1 MFFALGLQVVLICVN
16 AIFAGAEIA
25 VVSMNGATLQARAE
39 EGNRRAKIL
48 MKLVENPSKFLATI
62 QVAITLAGY
71 LGSAYAT
78 DSFADPLVKLLNSW
92 NIPISEATLR
102 SFCPLVITLIMSF
115 FSIVFGELVPKR
127 IAMQNKEK
135 VSYALSGTL
144 SFISKAFAPLVWLLT
159 NSTNL
164 VLRLCGIDP
173 DEEEEVT
180 EEEIRMMVNQSL
192 SQGQIEQ
199 DENAMIQNI
208 FDFNDVSL
216 EEICTHRKDVVALD
230 ADDELKVWD
239 EEINQTSF
247 DCYPVYRENQD
258 QIVGVLDAKKYL
270 RMANRTKEEVLL
282 NAVSKPLFVLEGMK
296 ADHLLLKMKQTKKS
310 FAVVLDEYGGFVG
323 VVTLRDLLVLLVEDL
338 DEEGQSSESDG
349 IVLLEENMWRI
360 QGDAMLEDINKILG
374 LQLSDEEYDTFSGY
388 VLDALGGSLPDDNE
402 SFELDL
408 EEMIIKAKMGTEHRI
423 EEAVVR
429 LKPKPKKQNEEEND

>member
-1 MFFALGLQVVLICVN
+1 MIFALLLQIILICVN
-16 AIFAGAEIA
+16 AVFAGAEIA

-39 EGNRRAKIL
+39 EGNRKAKVL
-48 MKLVENPSKFLATI
+48 MRLVENPSRFLATI

-78 DSFADPLVKLLNSW
+78 DSFADPLVDLLHSW
-92 NIPISEATLR
+92 NVPISEGTLR

-164 VLRLCGIDP
+164 VLRLCRIDP
-173 DEEEEVT
+173 EEEEEVT
-180 EEEIRMMVNQSL
+180 EEEIRMMVSQSL

-208 FDFNDVSL
+208 FDFNDVTL
-216 EEICTHRKDVVALD
+216 DEICTHRKDVTGLD
-230 ADDELKVWD
+230 LEDDLDVWD
-239 EEINQTSF
+239 EKINQTSY
-247 DCYPVYRENQD
+247 DCYPVYKESQD
-258 QIVGVLDAKKYL
+258 QIIGVLDAKKYL
-270 RMANRTKEEVLL
+270 RMADRTKEEVLKKTVL
-282 NAVSKPLFVLEGMK
+282 KPLFVLEGMK
-296 ADHLLLKMKQTKKS
+296 ADHLLLKMKQTKTT
-310 FAVVLDEYGGFVG
+310 FAIVLDEYGGFVG
-323 VVTLRDLLVLLVEDL
+323 VVTLKDLLVLLVEDL
-338 DEEGQSSESDG
+338 EEEGQSNESEG
-349 IVLLEENMWRI
+349 IVLLEDHTWRI
-360 QGDAMLEDINKILG
+360 QGDAMVEDVNKILG

-388 VLDALGGSLPDDNE
+388 VLDALGGTLPDSNACFDIKTE
-402 SFELDL
+402 DML
-408 EEMIIKAKMGTEHRI
+408 IKARMGNDHRV
-423 EEAVVR
+423 EEAIVQI
-429 LKPKPKKQNEEEND
+429 LEKE

>member
-1 MFFALGLQVVLICVN
+1 MIFALLLQIILICVN
-16 AIFAGAEIA
+16 AVFAGAEIA

-39 EGNRRAKIL
+39 EGNRKAKVL
-48 MKLVENPSKFLATI
+48 MRLVENPSRFLATI

-78 DSFADPLVKLLNSW
+78 DSFADPLVDLLHSW
-92 NIPISEATLR
+92 NVPISEGTLR

-164 VLRLCGIDP
+164 VLRLCRIDP
-173 DEEEEVT
+173 EEEEEVT
-180 EEEIRMMVNQSL
+180 EEEIRMMVSQSL

-208 FDFNDVSL
+208 FDFNDVTL
-216 EEICTHRKDVVALD
+216 DEICTHRKDVTGLD
-230 ADDELKVWD
+230 LEDDLDVWD
-239 EEINQTSF
+239 EKVNQTSY
-247 DCYPVYRENQD
+247 DCYPVYKESQD
-258 QIVGVLDAKKYL
+258 QIIGVLDAKKYL
-270 RMANRTKEEVLL
+270 RMADRTKEEVLKKTVL
-282 NAVSKPLFVLEGMK
+282 KPLFVLEGMK
-296 ADHLLLKMKQTKKS
+296 ADHLLLKMKQTKTT
-310 FAVVLDEYGGFVG
+310 FAIVLDEYGGFVG
-323 VVTLRDLLVLLVEDL
+323 VVTLKDLLVLLVEDL
-338 DEEGQSSESDG
+338 EEEGQSNESEG
-349 IVLLEENMWRI
+349 IVLLEDHTWRI
-360 QGDAMLEDINKILG
+360 QGDAMVEDVNKILG

-388 VLDALGGSLPDDNE
+388 VLDALGGTLPDSNACFDIKTE
-402 SFELDL
+402 DML
-408 EEMIIKAKMGTEHRI
+408 IKARMGNDHRV
-423 EEAVVR
+423 EEAIVQI
-429 LKPKPKKQNEEEND
+429 LEKEEQE

>member
-1 MFFALGLQVVLICVN
+1 MIFALLLQIILICVN
-16 AIFAGAEIA
+16 AVFAGAEIA

-39 EGNRRAKIL
+39 EGNRKAKVL
-48 MKLVENPSKFLATI
+48 MRLVENPSRFLATI

-78 DSFADPLVKLLNSW
+78 DSFADPSVDLLHSW
-92 NIPISEATLR
+92 NVPISEGTLR

-164 VLRLCGIDP
+164 VLRLCRIDP
-173 DEEEEVT
+173 EEEEEVT
-180 EEEIRMMVNQSL
+180 EEEIRMMVSQSL

-208 FDFNDVSL
+208 FDFNDVTL
-216 EEICTHRKDVVALD
+216 DEICTHRKDVTGLD
-230 ADDELKVWD
+230 LEDDLDVWD
-239 EEINQTSF
+239 EKINQTSY
-247 DCYPVYRENQD
+247 DCYPVYKESQD
-258 QIVGVLDAKKYL
+258 QIMGVLDAKKYL
-270 RMANRTKEEVLL
+270 RMANRTKEEVLKKTVL
-282 NAVSKPLFVLEGMK
+282 KPLFVLEGMK
-296 ADHLLLKMKQTKKS
+296 ADHLLLKMKQTKTT
-310 FAVVLDEYGGFVG
+310 FAIVLDEYGGFVG
-323 VVTLRDLLVLLVEDL
+323 VVTLKDLLVLLVEDL
-338 DEEGQSSESDG
+338 EEEGHSNESEG
-349 IVLLEENMWRI
+349 IVLLEDHTWRI
-360 QGDAMLEDINKILG
+360 QGDAMVEDVNKILG

-388 VLDALGGSLPDDNE
+388 VLDALGGTLPDSNTCFDIKTQ
-402 SFELDL
+402 D
-408 EEMIIKAKMGTEHRI
+408 MMIKARMGNDHRV
-423 EEAVVR
+423 EEAIVQV
-429 LKPKPKKQNEEEND
+429 LEKDNEEE

>member
-1 MFFALGLQVVLICVN
+1 MIYALLLQIILICVN
-16 AIFAGAEIA
+16 AVFAGAEIA

-39 EGNRRAKIL
+39 EGNRKAKVL
-48 MKLVENPSKFLATI
+48 MRLVENPSRFLATI

-78 DSFADPLVKLLNSW
+78 DSFADPLVDLLHSW
-92 NIPISEATLR
+92 NVPISEGTLR

-164 VLRLCGIDP
+164 VLRLCRIDP
-173 DEEEEVT
+173 EEEEEVT
-180 EEEIRMMVNQSL
+180 EEEIRMMVSQSL

-208 FDFNDVSL
+208 FDFNDVTL
-216 EEICTHRKDVVALD
+216 DEICTHRKDVTGLD
-230 ADDELKVWD
+230 LEDDLDVWD
-239 EEINQTSF
+239 EKINQTSY
-247 DCYPVYRENQD
+247 DCYPVYKESQD
-258 QIVGVLDAKKYL
+258 QIIGVLDAKKYL
-270 RMANRTKEEVLL
+270 RMADRTKEEVLKKTVL
-282 NAVSKPLFVLEGMK
+282 KPLFVLEGMK
-296 ADHLLLKMKQTKKS
+296 ADHLLLKMKQTKTT
-310 FAVVLDEYGGFVG
+310 FAIVLDEYGGFVG
-323 VVTLRDLLVLLVEDL
+323 VVTLKDLLVLLVEDL
-338 DEEGQSSESDG
+338 EEEGQSNESEG
-349 IVLLEENMWRI
+349 IVLLEDHTWRI
-360 QGDAMLEDINKILG
+360 QGDAMVEDVNKILG

-388 VLDALGGSLPDDNE
+388 VLDALGGTLPDSNACFDIKTE
-402 SFELDL
+402 D
-408 EEMIIKAKMGTEHRI
+408 MMIKARMGNDHRV
-423 EEAVVR
+423 EEAIVQI
-429 LKPKPKKQNEEEND
+429 LEKEEQE

>member
-1 MFFALGLQVVLICVN
+1 MIFALLLQIILICVN
-16 AIFAGAEIA
+16 AVFAGAEIA

-39 EGNRRAKIL
+39 EGNRKAKVL
-48 MKLVENPSKFLATI
+48 MRLVENPSRFLATI

-78 DSFADPLVKLLNSW
+78 DSFADPLVDLLHSW
-92 NIPISEATLR
+92 NVPISEGTLR

-164 VLRLCGIDP
+164 VLRLCRIDP
-173 DEEEEVT
+173 EEEEEVT
-180 EEEIRMMVNQSL
+180 EEEIRMMVSQSL

-208 FDFNDVSL
+208 FDFNDVTL
-216 EEICTHRKDVVALD
+216 DEICTHRKDVTGLNLEDDLD
-230 ADDELKVWD
+230 VWD
-239 EEINQTSF
+239 EKINQTSY
-247 DCYPVYRENQD
+247 DCYPVYKESQD
-258 QIVGVLDAKKYL
+258 QIIGVLDAKKYL
-270 RMANRTKEEVLL
+270 RMADRTKEEVLKKTVL
-282 NAVSKPLFVLEGMK
+282 KPLFVLEGMK
-296 ADHLLLKMKQTKKS
+296 ADHLLLKMKQTKTT
-310 FAVVLDEYGGFVG
+310 FAIVLDEYGGFVG
-323 VVTLRDLLVLLVEDL
+323 VVTLKDLLVLLVEDL
-338 DEEGQSSESDG
+338 EEEGQSNESEG
-349 IVLLEENMWRI
+349 IVLLEDHTWRI
-360 QGDAMLEDINKILG
+360 QGDAMVEDVNKILG

-388 VLDALGGSLPDDNE
+388 VLDSLGGTLPDSNACFDIKTE
-402 SFELDL
+402 DML
-408 EEMIIKAKMGTEHRI
+408 IKARMGNDHRV
-423 EEAVVR
+423 EEAIVQI
-429 LKPKPKKQNEEEND
+429 LEKEEQE

>member
-1 MFFALGLQVVLICVN
+1 MIFALLLQIILICVN
-16 AIFAGAEIA
+16 AVFAGAEIA

-39 EGNRRAKIL
+39 EGNRKAKVL
-48 MKLVENPSKFLATI
+48 MRLVENPSRFLATI

-78 DSFADPLVKLLNSW
+78 DSFADPLVDLLHSW
-92 NIPISEATLR
+92 NVPISEGTLR

-164 VLRLCGIDP
+164 VLRLCRIDP
-173 DEEEEVT
+173 EEEEEVT
-180 EEEIRMMVNQSL
+180 EEEIRMMVSQSL

-208 FDFNDVSL
+208 FDFNDVTL
-216 EEICTHRKDVVALD
+216 DEICTHRKDVTGLD
-230 ADDELKVWD
+230 LEDDLDVWD
-239 EEINQTSF
+239 EKINQTSY
-247 DCYPVYRENQD
+247 DCYPVYKESQD
-258 QIVGVLDAKKYL
+258 QIMGVLDAKKYL
-270 RMANRTKEEVLL
+270 RMANRTKEEVLKKTVL
-282 NAVSKPLFVLEGMK
+282 KPLFVLEGMK
-296 ADHLLLKMKQTKKS
+296 ADHLLLKMKQTKTT
-310 FAVVLDEYGGFVG
+310 FAIVLDEYGGFVG
-323 VVTLRDLLVLLVEDL
+323 VVTLKDLLVLLVEDL
-338 DEEGQSSESDG
+338 EEESHSNESEG
-349 IVLLEENMWRI
+349 IVLLEDHTWRI
-360 QGDAMLEDINKILG
+360 QGDAMVEDVNKILG

-388 VLDALGGSLPDDNE
+388 VLDALGGTLPDSNTCFDIKTQ
-402 SFELDL
+402 D
-408 EEMIIKAKMGTEHRI
+408 MMIKARMGNDHRV
-423 EEAVVR
+423 EEAIVQV
-429 LKPKPKKQNEEEND
+429 LEKDNEEE

>member
-1 MFFALGLQVVLICVN
+1 MIFALLLQIILICVN
-16 AIFAGAEIA
+16 AVFAGAEIA

-39 EGNRRAKIL
+39 EGNRKAKVL
-48 MKLVENPSKFLATI
+48 MRLVENPSRFLATI

-78 DSFADPLVKLLNSW
+78 DSFADPLVDLLHSW
-92 NIPISEATLR
+92 NVPISEGTLR

-164 VLRLCGIDP
+164 VLRLCRIDP
-173 DEEEEVT
+173 EEEEEVT
-180 EEEIRMMVNQSL
+180 EEEIRMMVSQSL

-208 FDFNDVSL
+208 FDFNDVTL
-216 EEICTHRKDVVALD
+216 DEICTHRKDVTGLD
-230 ADDELKVWD
+230 LEDDLDVWD
-239 EEINQTSF
+239 EKINQTSY
-247 DCYPVYRENQD
+247 DCYPVYKESQD
-258 QIVGVLDAKKYL
+258 QIIGVLDAKKYL
-270 RMANRTKEEVLL
+270 RMADRTKEEVLKKTVL
-282 NAVSKPLFVLEGMK
+282 KPLFVLEGMK
-296 ADHLLLKMKQTKKS
+296 ADHLLLKMKQTKTT
-310 FAVVLDEYGGFVG
+310 FAIVLDEYGGFVG
-323 VVTLRDLLVLLVEDL
+323 VVTLKDLLVLLVEDL
-338 DEEGQSSESDG
+338 EEEGQSNESEG
-349 IVLLEENMWRI
+349 IVLLEDHTWRI
-360 QGDAMLEDINKILG
+360 QGDAMVEDVNKILG

-388 VLDALGGSLPDDNE
+388 VLDALGGTLPDSNACFDIRTE
-402 SFELDL
+402 DML
-408 EEMIIKAKMGTEHRI
+408 IKARMGNDHRV
-423 EEAVVR
+423 EEAIVQI
-429 LKPKPKKQNEEEND
+429 LEKEEQE

>member
-1 MFFALGLQVVLICVN
+1 MIFALLLQIILICVN
-16 AIFAGAEIA
+16 AVFAGAEIA

-39 EGNRRAKIL
+39 EGNRKAKVL
-48 MKLVENPSKFLATI
+48 MRLVENPSRFLATI

-78 DSFADPLVKLLNSW
+78 DSFADPLVDLLHSW
-92 NIPISEATLR
+92 NVPISEGTLR

-164 VLRLCGIDP
+164 VLRLCRIDP
-173 DEEEEVT
+173 EEEEEVT
-180 EEEIRMMVNQSL
+180 EEEIRMMVSQSL

-208 FDFNDVSL
+208 FDFNDVTL
-216 EEICTHRKDVVALD
+216 DEICTHRKDVTGLD
-230 ADDELKVWD
+230 LEDDLDVWD
-239 EEINQTSF
+239 EKINQTSY
-247 DCYPVYRENQD
+247 DCYPVYKESQD
-258 QIVGVLDAKKYL
+258 QIIGVLDAKKYL
-270 RMANRTKEEVLL
+270 RMADRTKEEVLKKTVL
-282 NAVSKPLFVLEGMK
+282 KPLFVLEGMK
-296 ADHLLLKMKQTKKS
+296 ADHLLLKMKQTKTT
-310 FAVVLDEYGGFVG
+310 FAIVLDEYGGFVG
-323 VVTLRDLLVLLVEDL
+323 VVTLKDLLVLLVEDL
-338 DEEGQSSESDG
+338 EEEGQSNESEG
-349 IVLLEENMWRI
+349 IVLLEDHTWRI
-360 QGDAMLEDINKILG
+360 QGDAMVEDVNKILG

-388 VLDALGGSLPDDNE
+388 VLDALGGTLPDSNACFDIKTE
-402 SFELDL
+402 DML
-408 EEMIIKAKMGTEHRI
+408 IKARMGNDHRV
-423 EEAVVR
+423 EEAIVQI
-429 LKPKPKKQNEEEND
+429 LEKEQQE

>member
-1 MFFALGLQVVLICVN
+1 MIFALLLQIILICVN
-16 AIFAGAEIA
+16 AVFAGAEIA

-39 EGNRRAKIL
+39 EGNRKAKVL
-48 MKLVENPSKFLATI
+48 MRLVENPSRFLATI

-78 DSFADPLVKLLNSW
+78 DSFADPLVDLLHSW
-92 NIPISEATLR
+92 NVPISEGTLR

-164 VLRLCGIDP
+164 VLRLCRIDP
-173 DEEEEVT
+173 EEEEEVT
-180 EEEIRMMVNQSL
+180 EEEIRMMVSQSL

-208 FDFNDVSL
+208 FDFNDVTL
-216 EEICTHRKDVVALD
+216 DEICTHRKDVTGLD
-230 ADDELKVWD
+230 LEDDLDVWD
-239 EEINQTSF
+239 EKINQTSY
-247 DCYPVYRENQD
+247 DCYPVYKESQD
-258 QIVGVLDAKKYL
+258 QIIGVLDAKKYL
-270 RMANRTKEEVLL
+270 RMADRTKEEVLKKTVL
-282 NAVSKPLFVLEGMK
+282 KPLFVLEGMK
-296 ADHLLLKMKQTKKS
+296 ADHLLLKMKQTKTT
-310 FAVVLDEYGGFVG
+310 FAIVLDEYGGFVG
-323 VVTLRDLLVLLVEDL
+323 VVTLKDLLVLLVEDL
-338 DEEGQSSESDG
+338 EEEGHSNESEG
-349 IVLLEENMWRI
+349 IVLLEDHTWRI
-360 QGDAMLEDINKILG
+360 QGDAMVEDVNKILG

-388 VLDALGGSLPDDNE
+388 VLDALGGTLPDSNTCFDIKTE
-402 SFELDL
+402 D
-408 EEMIIKAKMGTEHRI
+408 MMIKARMGSDHRV
-423 EEAVVR
+423 EEAIVQV
-429 LKPKPKKQNEEEND
+429 LEKDNEEE

>member
-1 MFFALGLQVVLICVN
+1 MIFALLLQIILICVN
-16 AIFAGAEIA
+16 AVFAGAEIA

-39 EGNRRAKIL
+39 EGNRKAKVL
-48 MKLVENPSKFLATI
+48 MRLVENPSRFLATI

-78 DSFADPLVKLLNSW
+78 DSFADPLVDLLHSW
-92 NIPISEATLR
+92 NVPISEGTLR

-164 VLRLCGIDP
+164 VLRLCRIDP
-173 DEEEEVT
+173 EEKEEVT
-180 EEEIRMMVNQSL
+180 EEEIRMMVSQSL

-208 FDFNDVSL
+208 FDFNDVTL
-216 EEICTHRKDVVALD
+216 DEICTHRKDVTALD
-230 ADDELKVWD
+230 LEDDLDVWD
-239 EEINQTSF
+239 EKINQTSY
-247 DCYPVYRENQD
+247 DCYPVYKESQD
-258 QIVGVLDAKKYL
+258 QIMGVLDAKKYL
-270 RMANRTKEEVLL
+270 RMANRTKEEVLKK
-282 NAVSKPLFVLEGMK
+282 AVLKPLFVLEGMK
-296 ADHLLLKMKQTKKS
+296 ADHLLLKMKQTKTT
-310 FAVVLDEYGGFVG
+310 FAIVLDEYGGFVG
-323 VVTLRDLLVLLVEDL
+323 VVTLKDLLVLLVEDL
-338 DEEGQSSESDG
+338 EEEGHSNESEG
-349 IVLLEENMWRI
+349 IVLLEDHTWRI
-360 QGDAMLEDINKILG
+360 QGDAMVEDVNKILG

-388 VLDALGGSLPDDNE
+388 VLDALGGTLPDSNTCFDIKTQ
-402 SFELDL
+402 D
-408 EEMIIKAKMGTEHRI
+408 MMIKARMGNDHRV
-423 EEAVVR
+423 EEAIVQV
-429 LKPKPKKQNEEEND
+429 LEKDNEEE

>member
-1 MFFALGLQVVLICVN
+1 MIFALLLQIILICVN
-16 AIFAGAEIA
+16 AVFAGAEIA

-39 EGNRRAKIL
+39 EGNRKAKVL
-48 MKLVENPSKFLATI
+48 MRLVENPSRFLATI

-78 DSFADPLVKLLNSW
+78 DSFADPLVDLLHSW
-92 NIPISEATLR
+92 NVPISEGTLR

-164 VLRLCGIDP
+164 VLRLCRIDP
-173 DEEEEVT
+173 EEEEEVT
-180 EEEIRMMVNQSL
+180 EEEIRMMVSQSL

-208 FDFNDVSL
+208 FDFNNVTLD
-216 EEICTHRKDVVALD
+216 EICTHRKDVTGLD
-230 ADDELKVWD
+230 LEDDLDVWD
-239 EEINQTSF
+239 EKINQTSY
-247 DCYPVYRENQD
+247 DCYPVYKESQD
-258 QIVGVLDAKKYL
+258 QIIGVLDAKKYL
-270 RMANRTKEEVLL
+270 RMADRTKEEVLKKTVL
-282 NAVSKPLFVLEGMK
+282 KPLFVLEGMK
-296 ADHLLLKMKQTKKS
+296 ADHLLLKMKQTKTT
-310 FAVVLDEYGGFVG
+310 FAIVLDEYGGFVG
-323 VVTLRDLLVLLVEDL
+323 VVTLKDLLVLLVEDL
-338 DEEGQSSESDG
+338 EEEGQSNESEG
-349 IVLLEENMWRI
+349 IVLLEDHTWRI
-360 QGDAMLEDINKILG
+360 QGDAMVEDVNKILG

-388 VLDALGGSLPDDNE
+388 VLDALGGTLPDSNACFDIKTE
-402 SFELDL
+402 DML
-408 EEMIIKAKMGTEHRI
+408 IKARMGNDHRV
-423 EEAVVR
+423 EEAIVQI
-429 LKPKPKKQNEEEND
+429 LEKEEQE

>member
-1 MFFALGLQVVLICVN
+1 MIFALLLQIILICVN
-16 AIFAGAEIA
+16 AVFAGAEIA

-39 EGNRRAKIL
+39 EGNRKAKVL
-48 MKLVENPSKFLATI
+48 MRLVENPSRFLATI

-78 DSFADPLVKLLNSW
+78 DSFADPLVDLLHSW
-92 NIPISEATLR
+92 NVPISEGTLR

-164 VLRLCGIDP
+164 VLRLCRIDP
-173 DEEEEVT
+173 EEEEEVT
-180 EEEIRMMVNQSL
+180 EEEIRMMVSQSL

-208 FDFNDVSL
+208 FDFNDVTL
-216 EEICTHRKDVVALD
+216 DEICTHRKDVTGLNLEDDLD
-230 ADDELKVWD
+230 VWD
-239 EEINQTSF
+239 EKINQTSY
-247 DCYPVYRENQD
+247 DCYPIYKESQD
-258 QIVGVLDAKKYL
+258 QIIGVLDAKKYL
-270 RMANRTKEEVLL
+270 RMADRTKEEVLKKTVL
-282 NAVSKPLFVLEGMK
+282 KPLFVLEGMK
-296 ADHLLLKMKQTKKS
+296 ADHLLLKMKQTKTT
-310 FAVVLDEYGGFVG
+310 FAIVLDEYGGFVG
-323 VVTLRDLLVLLVEDL
+323 VVTLKDLLVLLVEDL
-338 DEEGQSSESDG
+338 EEEGQSNESEG
-349 IVLLEENMWRI
+349 IVLLEDHTWRI
-360 QGDAMLEDINKILG
+360 QGDAMVEDVNKILG

-388 VLDALGGSLPDDNE
+388 VLDALGGTLPDSNACFDIKTE
-402 SFELDL
+402 DML
-408 EEMIIKAKMGTEHRI
+408 IKARMGNDHRV
-423 EEAVVR
+423 EEAIVQI
-429 LKPKPKKQNEEEND
+429 LEKEEQE

>member
-1 MFFALGLQVVLICVN
+1 MIFALLLQIILICVN
-16 AIFAGAEIA
+16 AVFAGAEIA

-39 EGNRRAKIL
+39 EGNRKAKVL
-48 MKLVENPSKFLATI
+48 MRLVENPSRFLATI

-78 DSFADPLVKLLNSW
+78 DSFADPLVDLLHSW
-92 NIPISEATLR
+92 NVPVSEGTLR

-164 VLRLCGIDP
+164 VLRLCRIDP
-173 DEEEEVT
+173 EEEEEVT
-180 EEEIRMMVNQSL
+180 EEEIRMMVSQSL

-208 FDFNDVSL
+208 FDFNDVTL
-216 EEICTHRKDVVALD
+216 DEICTHRKDVTGLD
-230 ADDELKVWD
+230 LEDDLDVWD
-239 EEINQTSF
+239 EKINQTSY
-247 DCYPVYRENQD
+247 DCYPVYKESQD
-258 QIVGVLDAKKYL
+258 QIMGVLDAKKYL
-270 RMANRTKEEVLL
+270 RMANRTKEEVMKKTVL
-282 NAVSKPLFVLEGMK
+282 KPLFVLEGMK
-296 ADHLLLKMKQTKKS
+296 ADHLLLKMKQTKTT
-310 FAVVLDEYGGFVG
+310 FAIVLDEYGGFVG
-323 VVTLRDLLVLLVEDL
+323 VVTLKDLLVLLVEDL
-338 DEEGQSSESDG
+338 EEEGHSNESEG
-349 IVLLEENMWRI
+349 IVLLEDHTWRI
-360 QGDAMLEDINKILG
+360 QGDAMVEDVNKILG

-388 VLDALGGSLPDDNE
+388 VLDALGGTLPDSNTCFDIKTE
-402 SFELDL
+402 D
-408 EEMIIKAKMGTEHRI
+408 MMIKARMGSDHRV
-423 EEAVVR
+423 EEAIVQV
-429 LKPKPKKQNEEEND
+429 LEKDNEEE

>member
-1 MFFALGLQVVLICVN
+1 MIFALLLQIILICVN
-16 AIFAGAEIA
+16 AVFAGAEIA

-39 EGNRRAKIL
+39 EGNRKAKVL
-48 MKLVENPSKFLATI
+48 MRLVENPSRFLATI

-78 DSFADPLVKLLNSW
+78 DSFADPLVDLLHSW
-92 NIPISEATLR
+92 NVPISEGTLR

-164 VLRLCGIDP
+164 VLRLCQIDP
-173 DEEEEVT
+173 EEEEEVT
-180 EEEIRMMVNQSL
+180 EEEIRMMVSQSL

-208 FDFNDVSL
+208 FDFNDVTL
-216 EEICTHRKDVVALD
+216 DEICTHRKDVTALD
-230 ADDELKVWD
+230 LEDDLDVWD
-239 EEINQTSF
+239 EKINQTSY
-247 DCYPVYRENQD
+247 DCYPVYKESQD
-258 QIVGVLDAKKYL
+258 QIMGVLDAKKYL
-270 RMANRTKEEVLL
+270 RMANRTKEEVLKK
-282 NAVSKPLFVLEGMK
+282 AVLKPLFVLEGMK
-296 ADHLLLKMKQTKKS
+296 ADHLLLKMKQTKTT
-310 FAVVLDEYGGFVG
+310 FAIVLDEYGGFVG
-323 VVTLRDLLVLLVEDL
+323 VVTLKDLLVLLVEDL
-338 DEEGQSSESDG
+338 EEEGHSNESEG
-349 IVLLEENMWRI
+349 IVLLEDHTWRI
-360 QGDAMLEDINKILG
+360 QGDAMVEDVNKILG

-388 VLDALGGSLPDDNE
+388 VLDALGGTLPDSNTCFDIKTQ
-402 SFELDL
+402 D
-408 EEMIIKAKMGTEHRI
+408 MMIKARMGNDHRV
-423 EEAVVR
+423 EEAIVQV
-429 LKPKPKKQNEEEND
+429 LEKDNEEE

>member
-1 MFFALGLQVVLICVN
+1 MIFALLLQIILICVN
-16 AIFAGAEIA
+16 AVFAGAEIA

-39 EGNRRAKIL
+39 EGNRKAKVL
-48 MKLVENPSKFLATI
+48 MRLVENPSRFLATI

-78 DSFADPLVKLLNSW
+78 DSFADPLVDLLHSW
-92 NIPISEATLR
+92 NVPISEGTLR

-164 VLRLCGIDP
+164 VLRLCRIDP
-173 DEEEEVT
+173 EEEEEVT
-180 EEEIRMMVNQSL
+180 EEEIRMMVSQSL

-208 FDFNDVSL
+208 FDFNDVTL
-216 EEICTHRKDVVALD
+216 DEICTHRKDVTGLD
-230 ADDELKVWD
+230 LEDDLDVWD
-239 EEINQTSF
+239 EKINQTSY
-247 DCYPVYRENQD
+247 DCYPVYKESQD
-258 QIVGVLDAKKYL
+258 QIMGVLDAKKYL
-270 RMANRTKEEVLL
+270 RMANRTKEEVLKKTVL
-282 NAVSKPLFVLEGMK
+282 KPLFVLEGMK
-296 ADHLLLKMKQTKKS
+296 ADHLLLKMKQTKTT
-310 FAVVLDEYGGFVG
+310 FAIVLDEYGGFVG
-323 VVTLRDLLVLLVEDL
+323 VVTLKDLLVLLVEDL
-338 DEEGQSSESDG
+338 EEEGHSNESEG
-349 IVLLEENMWRI
+349 IVLLEDHTWRI
-360 QGDAMLEDINKILG
+360 QGDAMVEDVNKILG

-388 VLDALGGSLPDDNE
+388 VLDALGGTLPDSNTCFDIKTQ
-402 SFELDL
+402 D
-408 EEMIIKAKMGTEHRI
+408 MMIKARMGNDHRV
-423 EEAVVR
+423 EEAIVQV
-429 LKPKPKKQNEEEND
+429 LEKDNEEE

>member
-1 MFFALGLQVVLICVN
+1 MIFALLLQIILICVN
-16 AIFAGAEIA
+16 AVFAGAEIA

-39 EGNRRAKIL
+39 EGNRKAKVL
-48 MKLVENPSKFLATI
+48 MRLVENPSRFLATI

-78 DSFADPLVKLLNSW
+78 DSFADPLVDLLHSW
-92 NIPISEATLR
+92 NVPISEGTLR

-164 VLRLCGIDP
+164 VLRLCRIDP
-173 DEEEEVT
+173 EEEEEVT
-180 EEEIRMMVNQSL
+180 EEEIRMMVSQSL

-208 FDFNDVSL
+208 FDFNDVTL
-216 EEICTHRKDVVALD
+216 DEICTHRKDVTGLD
-230 ADDELKVWD
+230 LEDDLDVWD
-239 EEINQTSF
+239 EKINQTSY
-247 DCYPVYRENQD
+247 DCYPVYKESQD
-258 QIVGVLDAKKYL
+258 QIIGVLDAKKYL
-270 RMANRTKEEVLL
+270 RMADRTKEEVLKKSVL
-282 NAVSKPLFVLEGMK
+282 KPLFVLEGMK
-296 ADHLLLKMKQTKKS
+296 ADHLLLKMKQTKTT
-310 FAVVLDEYGGFVG
+310 FAIVLDEYGGFVG
-323 VVTLRDLLVLLVEDL
+323 VVTLKDLLVLLVEDL
-338 DEEGQSSESDG
+338 EEEGQSNESEG
-349 IVLLEENMWRI
+349 IVLLEDHTWRI
-360 QGDAMLEDINKILG
+360 QGDAMVEDVNKILG

-388 VLDALGGSLPDDNE
+388 VLDALGGTLPDSNACFDIKTE
-402 SFELDL
+402 DML
-408 EEMIIKAKMGTEHRI
+408 IKARMGNDHRV
-423 EEAVVR
+423 EEAIVQI
-429 LKPKPKKQNEEEND
+429 LEKEEQE

>member
-1 MFFALGLQVVLICVN
+1 MIFALLLQIILICVN
-16 AIFAGAEIA
+16 AVFAGAEIA

-39 EGNRRAKIL
+39 EGNRKAKVL
-48 MKLVENPSKFLATI
+48 MRLVENPSRFLATI

-78 DSFADPLVKLLNSW
+78 DSFADPLVDLLHSW
-92 NIPISEATLR
+92 NVPISEGTLR

-164 VLRLCGIDP
+164 VLRLCRIDP
-173 DEEEEVT
+173 EEEEEVT
-180 EEEIRMMVNQSL
+180 EEEIRMMVSQSL

-208 FDFNDVSL
+208 FDFNDVTL
-216 EEICTHRKDVVALD
+216 DEICTHRKDVTGLD
-230 ADDELKVWD
+230 LEDDLDVWD
-239 EEINQTSF
+239 EKINQTSY
-247 DCYPVYRENQD
+247 DCYPVYKESQD
-258 QIVGVLDAKKYL
+258 QIMGVLDAKKYL
-270 RMANRTKEEVLL
+270 RMANRTKEEVLKKTVL
-282 NAVSKPLFVLEGMK
+282 KPLFVLEGMK
-296 ADHLLLKMKQTKKS
+296 ADHLLLKMKQTKTT
-310 FAVVLDEYGGFVG
+310 FAIVLDEYGGFVG
-323 VVTLRDLLVLLVEDL
+323 VVTLKDLLVLLVEDL
-338 DEEGQSSESDG
+338 EEEGHSNESEG
-349 IVLLEENMWRI
+349 IVLLEDHTWRI
-360 QGDAMLEDINKILG
+360 QGDAMVEDVNKILG

-388 VLDALGGSLPDDNE
+388 VLDALGGTLPDSNE
-402 SFELDL
+402 CFDIKTED
-408 EEMIIKAKMGTEHRI
+408 MMIKARMGNDHRV
-423 EEAVVR
+423 EEAIVQI
-429 LKPKPKKQNEEEND
+429 LEKEEQE

>member
-1 MFFALGLQVVLICVN
+1 MIFALLLQIILICVN
-16 AIFAGAEIA
+16 AVFAGAEIA

-39 EGNRRAKIL
+39 EGNRKAKVL
-48 MKLVENPSKFLATI
+48 MRLVENPSRFLATI

-78 DSFADPLVKLLNSW
+78 DSFADPLVDLLHSW
-92 NIPISEATLR
+92 NVPISEGTLR

-164 VLRLCGIDP
+164 VLRLCRIDP
-173 DEEEEVT
+173 EEEEEVT
-180 EEEIRMMVNQSL
+180 EEEIRMMVSQSL

-208 FDFNDVSL
+208 FDFNDVTL
-216 EEICTHRKDVVALD
+216 DEICTHRKDVTGLD
-230 ADDELKVWD
+230 LEDDLDVWD
-239 EEINQTSF
+239 EKINQTSY
-247 DCYPVYRENQD
+247 DCYPVYKESQD
-258 QIVGVLDAKKYL
+258 QIIGVLDAKKYL
-270 RMANRTKEEVLL
+270 RMADRTKEEVLKKTVL
-282 NAVSKPLFVLEGMK
+282 KPLFVLEGMK
-296 ADHLLLKMKQTKKS
+296 ADHLLLKMKQTKTT
-310 FAVVLDEYGGFVG
+310 FAIVLDEYGGFVG
-323 VVTLRDLLVLLVEDL
+323 VVTLKDLLVLLVEDL
-338 DEEGQSSESDG
+338 EEEGQSNESEG
-349 IVLLEENMWRI
+349 IVLLEDHTWRI
-360 QGDAMLEDINKILG
+360 QGDAMVEDVNKILG

-388 VLDALGGSLPDDNE
+388 VLDALGGTLPDSNACFDIKTE
-402 SFELDL
+402 D
-408 EEMIIKAKMGTEHRI
+408 MMIKARMGNDHRV
-423 EEAVVR
+423 EEAIVQI
-429 LKPKPKKQNEEEND
+429 LEKEEQE

>member
-1 MFFALGLQVVLICVN
+1 MIFALLLQIVLICVN

-25 VVSMNGATLQARAE
+25 VVSMNTATLQARAE
-39 EGNRRAKIL
+39 EGNRKAKVL
-48 MKLVENPSKFLATI
+48 MRLVDNPSRFLATI

-78 DSFADPLVKLLNSW
+78 DSFADPLVNLMQSW
-92 NIPISEATLR
+92 NIPISESTLR
-102 SFCPLVITLIMSF
+102 SFVPLVITLIMSF

-164 VLRLCGIDP
+164 VLRLCRIDP
-173 DEEEEVT
+173 EQEEEVT
-180 EEEIRMMVNQSL
+180 EEEIRMMVSQSL

-208 FDFNDVSL
+208 FDFNDVTL
-216 EEICTHRKDVVALD
+216 DEICTHRKDVTGLD
-230 ADDELKVWD
+230 LEDDLSVWD
-239 EEINQTSF
+239 ERINQTSY
-247 DCYPVYRENQD
+247 DCYPVYKDSQD

-270 RMANRTKEEVLL
+270 RMANRTKEEVLQKTVL
-282 NAVSKPLFVLEGMK
+282 KPLFVLEGMK
-296 ADHLLLKMKQTKKS
+296 ADHLLLKMKQTKTT
-310 FAVVLDEYGGFVG
+310 FAIVLDEYGGFVG
-323 VVTLRDLLVLLVEDL
+323 VVTLKDLLVLLVEDL
-338 DEEGQSSESDG
+338 EEEGRSNESEG
-349 IVLLEENMWRI
+349 IVLLEDHTWRI
-360 QGDAMLEDINKILG
+360 QGDAMVEDVNKILG

-388 VLDALGGSLPDDNE
+388 ILDTLGGTLPDSNACFDIE
-402 SFELDL
+402 T
-408 EEMIIKAKMGTEHRI
+408 EEMIIKARMGNDHRV
-423 EEAVVR
+423 EEAIVQI
-429 LKPKPKKQNEEEND
+429 KENEQENKE

>member
-1 MFFALGLQVVLICVN
+1 MIFALLLQIILICVN
-16 AIFAGAEIA
+16 AVFAGAEIA

-39 EGNRRAKIL
+39 EGNRKAKVL
-48 MKLVENPSKFLATI
+48 MRLVENPSRFLATI

-78 DSFADPLVKLLNSW
+78 DSFADPLVDLLHSW
-92 NIPISEATLR
+92 NVPISEGTLR

-164 VLRLCGIDP
+164 VLRLCRIDP
-173 DEEEEVT
+173 EEEEEVT
-180 EEEIRMMVNQSL
+180 EEEIRMMVSQSL

-208 FDFNDVSL
+208 FDFNDVTL
-216 EEICTHRKDVVALD
+216 DEICTHRKDVTGLD
-230 ADDELKVWD
+230 LEDDLDVWD
-239 EEINQTSF
+239 EKINQTSY
-247 DCYPVYRENQD
+247 DCYPVYKESQD
-258 QIVGVLDAKKYL
+258 QIMGVLDAKKYL
-270 RMANRTKEEVLL
+270 RMANRTKEEVLKKTVL
-282 NAVSKPLFVLEGMK
+282 KPLFVLEGMK
-296 ADHLLLKMKQTKKS
+296 ADHLLLKMKQTKTT
-310 FAVVLDEYGGFVG
+310 FAIVLDEYGGFVG
-323 VVTLRDLLVLLVEDL
+323 VVTLKDLLVLLVEDL
-338 DEEGQSSESDG
+338 EEEGHSNESEG
-349 IVLLEENMWRI
+349 IVLLEDHTWRI
-360 QGDAMLEDINKILG
+360 QGDAMVEDVNKILG

-388 VLDALGGSLPDDNE
+388 VLDALGGTLPDSNTCFDIKTQ
-402 SFELDL
+402 D
-408 EEMIIKAKMGTEHRI
+408 MMIKARMGNDHRV
-423 EEAVVR
+423 EEAIVQV
-429 LKPKPKKQNEEEND
+429 LEKDTEEE

>member
-1 MFFALGLQVVLICVN
+1 MIFALLLQIILICVN
-16 AIFAGAEIA
+16 AVFAGAEIA

-39 EGNRRAKIL
+39 EGNRKAKVL
-48 MKLVENPSKFLATI
+48 MRLVENPSRFLATI

-78 DSFADPLVKLLNSW
+78 DSFADPLVDLLHSW
-92 NIPISEATLR
+92 NVPISEGTLR

-164 VLRLCGIDP
+164 VLRLCRIDP
-173 DEEEEVT
+173 EEEEEVT
-180 EEEIRMMVNQSL
+180 EEEIRMMVSQSL

-208 FDFNDVSL
+208 FDFNDVTL
-216 EEICTHRKDVVALD
+216 DEICTHRKDVTGLD
-230 ADDELKVWD
+230 LEDDLDVWD
-239 EEINQTSF
+239 EKINQTSY
-247 DCYPVYRENQD
+247 DCYPVYKESQD
-258 QIVGVLDAKKYL
+258 QIMGVLDAKKYL
-270 RMANRTKEEVLL
+270 RMANRTKEEVLKKTVL
-282 NAVSKPLFVLEGMK
+282 KPLFVLEGMK
-296 ADHLLLKMKQTKKS
+296 ADHLLLKMKQTKTT
-310 FAVVLDEYGGFVG
+310 FAIVLDEYGGFVG
-323 VVTLRDLLVLLVEDL
+323 VVTLKDLLVLLVEDL
-338 DEEGQSSESDG
+338 EEEGQSNESEG
-349 IVLLEENMWRI
+349 IVLLEDHTWRI
-360 QGDAMLEDINKILG
+360 QGDAMVEDVNKILG

-388 VLDALGGSLPDDNE
+388 VLDALGGTLPDSNE
-402 SFELDL
+402 CFDIKTED
-408 EEMIIKAKMGTEHRI
+408 MMIKARMGNDHRV
-423 EEAVVR
+423 EEAIVQI
-429 LKPKPKKQNEEEND
+429 LEKEEQE

>member
-1 MFFALGLQVVLICVN
+1 MIFALLLQIILICVN
-16 AIFAGAEIA
+16 AVFAGAEIA

-39 EGNRRAKIL
+39 EGNRKAKVL
-48 MKLVENPSKFLATI
+48 MRLVENPSRFLATI

-78 DSFADPLVKLLNSW
+78 DSFADPLVDLLHSW
-92 NIPISEATLR
+92 NVPISEGTLR

-164 VLRLCGIDP
+164 VLRLCRIDP
-173 DEEEEVT
+173 EEEEEVT
-180 EEEIRMMVNQSL
+180 EEEIRMMVSQSL

-208 FDFNDVSL
+208 FDFNDVTL
-216 EEICTHRKDVVALD
+216 DEICTHRKDVTALD
-230 ADDELKVWD
+230 LEDDLDVWD
-239 EEINQTSF
+239 EKINQTSY
-247 DCYPVYRENQD
+247 DCYPVYKESQD
-258 QIVGVLDAKKYL
+258 QIMGVLDAKKYL
-270 RMANRTKEEVLL
+270 LMANRTKEEVLKKTVL
-282 NAVSKPLFVLEGMK
+282 KPLFVLEGMK
-296 ADHLLLKMKQTKKS
+296 ADHLLLKMKQTKTT
-310 FAVVLDEYGGFVG
+310 FAIVLDEYGGFVG
-323 VVTLRDLLVLLVEDL
+323 VVTLKDLLVLLVEDL
-338 DEEGQSSESDG
+338 EEEGHSNESEG
-349 IVLLEENMWRI
+349 IVLLEDHTWRI
-360 QGDAMLEDINKILG
+360 QGDAMVEDVNKILG

-388 VLDALGGSLPDDNE
+388 VLDALGGTLPDSNTCFDIKTQ
-402 SFELDL
+402 D
-408 EEMIIKAKMGTEHRI
+408 MMIKARMGNDHRV
-423 EEAVVR
+423 EEAIVQV
-429 LKPKPKKQNEEEND
+429 LEKDNEEE

>member
-1 MFFALGLQVVLICVN
+1 MIFALLLQIILICVN
-16 AIFAGAEIA
+16 AVFAGAEIA

-39 EGNRRAKIL
+39 EGNRKAKVL
-48 MKLVENPSKFLATI
+48 MRLVENPSRFLATI

-78 DSFADPLVKLLNSW
+78 DSFADPLVDLLHSW
-92 NIPISEATLR
+92 NVPISEGTLR

-164 VLRLCGIDP
+164 VLRLCRIDP
-173 DEEEEVT
+173 EEEEEVT
-180 EEEIRMMVNQSL
+180 EEEIRMMVSQSL

-208 FDFNDVSL
+208 FDFNDVTL
-216 EEICTHRKDVVALD
+216 DEICTHRKDVTGLD
-230 ADDELKVWD
+230 LEDDLDVWD
-239 EEINQTSF
+239 EKINQTSY
-247 DCYPVYRENQD
+247 DCYPVYKESQD
-258 QIVGVLDAKKYL
+258 QIMGVLDAKKYL
-270 RMANRTKEEVLL
+270 RMANRTKEEVLKKTVL
-282 NAVSKPLFVLEGMK
+282 KPLFVLEGMK
-296 ADHLLLKMKQTKKS
+296 ADHLLLKMKQTKTT
-310 FAVVLDEYGGFVG
+310 FAIVLDEYGGFVG
-323 VVTLRDLLVLLVEDL
+323 VVTLKDLLVLLVEDL
-338 DEEGQSSESDG
+338 EEEGHSNELEG
-349 IVLLEENMWRI
+349 IVLLEDHTWRI
-360 QGDAMLEDINKILG
+360 QGDAMVEDVNKILG

-388 VLDALGGSLPDDNE
+388 VLDALGGTLPDSNTCFDIKTQ
-402 SFELDL
+402 D
-408 EEMIIKAKMGTEHRI
+408 MMIKARMGNDHRV
-423 EEAVVR
+423 EEAIVQV
-429 LKPKPKKQNEEEND
+429 LEKDNEEE

>member
-1 MFFALGLQVVLICVN
+1 MIFALLLQIILICVN
-16 AIFAGAEIA
+16 AVFAGAEIA

-39 EGNRRAKIL
+39 EGNRKAKVL
-48 MKLVENPSKFLATI
+48 MHLVENPSRFLATI

-78 DSFADPLVKLLNSW
+78 DSFADPLVDLLHSW
-92 NIPISEATLR
+92 NVPISEGTLR

-164 VLRLCGIDP
+164 VLRLCRIDP
-173 DEEEEVT
+173 EEEEEVT
-180 EEEIRMMVNQSL
+180 EEEIRMMVSQSL

-208 FDFNDVSL
+208 FDFNDVTL
-216 EEICTHRKDVVALD
+216 DEICTHRKDVTALD
-230 ADDELKVWD
+230 LEDDLDVWD
-239 EEINQTSF
+239 EKINQTSY
-247 DCYPVYRENQD
+247 DCYPVYKESQD
-258 QIVGVLDAKKYL
+258 QIMGVLDAKKYL
-270 RMANRTKEEVLL
+270 RMANRTKEEVLKK
-282 NAVSKPLFVLEGMK
+282 AVLKPLFVLEGMK
-296 ADHLLLKMKQTKKS
+296 ADHLLLKMKQTKTT
-310 FAVVLDEYGGFVG
+310 FAIVLDEYGGFVG
-323 VVTLRDLLVLLVEDL
+323 VVTLKDLLVLLVEDL
-338 DEEGQSSESDG
+338 EEEGHSNESEG
-349 IVLLEENMWRI
+349 IVLLEDHTWRI
-360 QGDAMLEDINKILG
+360 QGDAMVEDVNKILG

-388 VLDALGGSLPDDNE
+388 VLDALGGTLPDSNTCFDIKTQ
-402 SFELDL
+402 D
-408 EEMIIKAKMGTEHRI
+408 MMIKARMGNDHRV
-423 EEAVVR
+423 EEAIVQV
-429 LKPKPKKQNEEEND
+429 LEKDNEEE

>member
-1 MFFALGLQVVLICVN
+1 MIFALLLQIILICVN
-16 AIFAGAEIA
+16 AVFAGAEIA

-39 EGNRRAKIL
+39 EGNRKARVL
-48 MKLVENPSKFLATI
+48 MRLVENPSRFLATI

-78 DSFADPLVKLLNSW
+78 DSFADPLVDLLHSW
-92 NIPISEATLR
+92 NVPISEGTLR

-164 VLRLCGIDP
+164 VLRLCRIDP
-173 DEEEEVT
+173 EEEEEVT
-180 EEEIRMMVNQSL
+180 EEEIRMMVSQSL

-208 FDFNDVSL
+208 FDFNDVTL
-216 EEICTHRKDVVALD
+216 DEICTHRKDVTGLD
-230 ADDELKVWD
+230 LEDDLDVWD
-239 EEINQTSF
+239 EKINQTSY
-247 DCYPVYRENQD
+247 DCYPVYKESQD
-258 QIVGVLDAKKYL
+258 QIMGVLDAKKYL
-270 RMANRTKEEVLL
+270 RMANRTKEEVLKKTVL
-282 NAVSKPLFVLEGMK
+282 KPLFVLEGMK
-296 ADHLLLKMKQTKKS
+296 ADHLLLKMKQTKTT
-310 FAVVLDEYGGFVG
+310 FAIVLDEYGGFVG
-323 VVTLRDLLVLLVEDL
+323 VVTLKDLLVLLVEDL
-338 DEEGQSSESDG
+338 EEEGHSNESEG
-349 IVLLEENMWRI
+349 IVLLEDHTWRI
-360 QGDAMLEDINKILG
+360 QGDAMVEDVNKILG

-388 VLDALGGSLPDDNE
+388 VLDALGGTLPDSNTCFDIKTQ
-402 SFELDL
+402 D
-408 EEMIIKAKMGTEHRI
+408 MMIKARMGNDHRV
-423 EEAVVR
+423 EEAIVQV
-429 LKPKPKKQNEEEND
+429 LEKDNEEE

>member
-1 MFFALGLQVVLICVN
+1 MIFALLLQIILICVN
-16 AIFAGAEIA
+16 AVFAGAEIA

-39 EGNRRAKIL
+39 EGNRKAKVL
-48 MKLVENPSKFLATI
+48 MRLVENPSRFLATI

-78 DSFADPLVKLLNSW
+78 DSFADPLVDLLHSW
-92 NIPISEATLR
+92 NVPISEGTLR

-164 VLRLCGIDP
+164 VLRLCRIDP
-173 DEEEEVT
+173 EEEEEVT
-180 EEEIRMMVNQSL
+180 EEEIRMMVSQSL

-208 FDFNDVSL
+208 FDFNDVTL
-216 EEICTHRKDVVALD
+216 DEICTHRKDVTALD
-230 ADDELKVWD
+230 LEDDLDVWD
-239 EEINQTSF
+239 EKINQTSY
-247 DCYPVYRENQD
+247 DCYPVYKESQD
-258 QIVGVLDAKKYL
+258 QIMGVLDAKKYL
-270 RMANRTKEEVLL
+270 RMANRTKEEVLKK
-282 NAVSKPLFVLEGMK
+282 AVLKPLFVLEGMK
-296 ADHLLLKMKQTKKS
+296 ADHLLLKMKQTKTT
-310 FAVVLDEYGGFVG
+310 FAIVLDEYGGFVG
-323 VVTLRDLLVLLVEDL
+323 VVTLKDLLVLLVEDL
-338 DEEGQSSESDG
+338 EEEGHSNESEG
-349 IVLLEENMWRI
+349 IVLLEDHTWRI
-360 QGDAMLEDINKILG
+360 QGDAMVEDVNKILG

-388 VLDALGGSLPDDNE
+388 VLDALGGTLPDSNTCFDIKTE
-402 SFELDL
+402 D
-408 EEMIIKAKMGTEHRI
+408 MMIKARMGNDHRV
-423 EEAVVR
+423 EEAIVQV
-429 LKPKPKKQNEEEND
+429 LEKDNEEE

>member
-1 MFFALGLQVVLICVN
+1 MIFALLLQIILICVN
-16 AIFAGAEIA
+16 AVFAGAEIA

-39 EGNRRAKIL
+39 EGNRKAKVL
-48 MKLVENPSKFLATI
+48 MRLVENPSRFLATI

-78 DSFADPLVKLLNSW
+78 DSFADPLVDLLHSW
-92 NIPISEATLR
+92 NVPFSEGTLR

-164 VLRLCGIDP
+164 VLRLCRIDP
-173 DEEEEVT
+173 EEEEEVT
-180 EEEIRMMVNQSL
+180 EEEIRMMVSQSL

-208 FDFNDVSL
+208 FDFNDVTL
-216 EEICTHRKDVVALD
+216 DEICTHRKDVTGLD
-230 ADDELKVWD
+230 LEDDLDVWD
-239 EEINQTSF
+239 EKINQTSY
-247 DCYPVYRENQD
+247 DCYPVYKESQD
-258 QIVGVLDAKKYL
+258 QIMGVLDAKKYL
-270 RMANRTKEEVLL
+270 RMANRTKEEVLKKTVL
-282 NAVSKPLFVLEGMK
+282 KPLFVLEGMK
-296 ADHLLLKMKQTKKS
+296 ADHLLLKMKQTKTT
-310 FAVVLDEYGGFVG
+310 FAIVLDEYGGFVG
-323 VVTLRDLLVLLVEDL
+323 VVTLKDLLVLLVEDL
-338 DEEGQSSESDG
+338 EEEGHSNESEG
-349 IVLLEENMWRI
+349 IVLLEDHTWRI
-360 QGDAMLEDINKILG
+360 QGDAMVEDVNKILG

-388 VLDALGGSLPDDNE
+388 VLDALGGTLPDSNTCFDIKTQ
-402 SFELDL
+402 D
-408 EEMIIKAKMGTEHRI
+408 MMIKARMGNDHRV
-423 EEAVVR
+423 EEAIVQV
-429 LKPKPKKQNEEEND
+429 LEKDNEEE

>member
-1 MFFALGLQVVLICVN
+1 MIFALLLQIILICVN
-16 AIFAGAEIA
+16 AVFAGAEIA

-39 EGNRRAKIL
+39 EGNRKAKVL
-48 MKLVENPSKFLATI
+48 MRLVENPSRFLATI

-78 DSFADPLVKLLNSW
+78 DSFADPLVDLLHSW
-92 NIPISEATLR
+92 NVPISEGTLR

-164 VLRLCGIDP
+164 VLRLCRIDP
-173 DEEEEVT
+173 EEEEEVT
-180 EEEIRMMVNQSL
+180 EEEIRMMVSQSL

-208 FDFNDVSL
+208 FDFNDVTL
-216 EEICTHRKDVVALD
+216 DEICTHRKDVTGLD
-230 ADDELKVWD
+230 LEDDLDVWD
-239 EEINQTSF
+239 EKINQTSY
-247 DCYPVYRENQD
+247 DCYPVYKESQD
-258 QIVGVLDAKKYL
+258 QIMGVLDAKKYL
-270 RMANRTKEEVLL
+270 RMANRTKEEVMKKTVL
-282 NAVSKPLFVLEGMK
+282 KPLFVLEGMK
-296 ADHLLLKMKQTKKS
+296 ADHLLLKMKQTKTT
-310 FAVVLDEYGGFVG
+310 FAIVLDEYGGFVG
-323 VVTLRDLLVLLVEDL
+323 VVTLKDLLVLLVEDL
-338 DEEGQSSESDG
+338 EEEGHSNESEG
-349 IVLLEENMWRI
+349 IVLLEDHTWRI
-360 QGDAMLEDINKILG
+360 QGDAMVEDVNKILG

-388 VLDALGGSLPDDNE
+388 VLDALGGTLPDSNTCFDIKTE
-402 SFELDL
+402 D
-408 EEMIIKAKMGTEHRI
+408 MMIKARMGNDHRV
-423 EEAVVR
+423 EEAIVQV
-429 LKPKPKKQNEEEND
+429 LEKDNEEE

>member
-1 MFFALGLQVVLICVN
+1 MIFALLLQIILICVN
-16 AIFAGAEIA
+16 AVFAGAEIA

-39 EGNRRAKIL
+39 EGNRKAKVL
-48 MKLVENPSKFLATI
+48 MRLVENPSRFLATI

-78 DSFADPLVKLLNSW
+78 DSFADPLVDLLHSW
-92 NIPISEATLR
+92 NVPISEGTLR

-164 VLRLCGIDP
+164 VLRLCRIDP
-173 DEEEEVT
+173 EEEEEVT
-180 EEEIRMMVNQSL
+180 EEEIRMMVSQSL

-208 FDFNDVSL
+208 FDFNDVTL
-216 EEICTHRKDVVALD
+216 DEICTHRKDVTGLD
-230 ADDELKVWD
+230 LEDDLDVWD
-239 EEINQTSF
+239 EKINQTSY
-247 DCYPVYRENQD
+247 DCYPVYKESQD
-258 QIVGVLDAKKYL
+258 QIIGVLDAKKYL
-270 RMANRTKEEVLL
+270 RMADRTKEEVLKKTVL
-282 NAVSKPLFVLEGMK
+282 KPLFVLEGMK
-296 ADHLLLKMKQTKKS
+296 ADHLLLKMKQTKTT
-310 FAVVLDEYGGFVG
+310 FAIVLDEYGGFVG
-323 VVTLRDLLVLLVEDL
+323 VVTLKDLLVLLVEDL
-338 DEEGQSSESDG
+338 EEEGQSNESEG
-349 IVLLEENMWRI
+349 IVLLEDHTWRI
-360 QGDAMLEDINKILG
+360 QGDVMVEDVNKILG

-388 VLDALGGSLPDDNE
+388 VLDALGGTLPDSNACFDIKTE
-402 SFELDL
+402 DML
-408 EEMIIKAKMGTEHRI
+408 IKARMGNDHRV
-423 EEAVVR
+423 EEAIVQI
-429 LKPKPKKQNEEEND
+429 LEKEQQE

>member
-1 MFFALGLQVVLICVN
+1 MIFALLLQIILICVN
-16 AIFAGAEIA
+16 AVFAGAEIA

-39 EGNRRAKIL
+39 EGNRKAKVL
-48 MKLVENPSKFLATI
+48 MRLVENPSCFLATI

-78 DSFADPLVKLLNSW
+78 DSFADPLVDLLHSW
-92 NIPISEATLR
+92 NVPISEGTLR

-164 VLRLCGIDP
+164 VLRLCRIDP
-173 DEEEEVT
+173 EEEEEVT
-180 EEEIRMMVNQSL
+180 EEEIRMMVSQSL

-208 FDFNDVSL
+208 FDFNDVTL
-216 EEICTHRKDVVALD
+216 DEICTHRKDVTGLD
-230 ADDELKVWD
+230 LEDDLDVWD
-239 EEINQTSF
+239 EKINQTSY
-247 DCYPVYRENQD
+247 DCYPVYKESQD
-258 QIVGVLDAKKYL
+258 QIIGVLDAKKYL
-270 RMANRTKEEVLL
+270 RMADRTKEEVLKKTVL
-282 NAVSKPLFVLEGMK
+282 KPLFVLEGMK
-296 ADHLLLKMKQTKKS
+296 ADHLLLKMKQTKTT
-310 FAVVLDEYGGFVG
+310 FAIVLDEYGGFVG
-323 VVTLRDLLVLLVEDL
+323 VVTLKDLLVLLVEDL
-338 DEEGQSSESDG
+338 EEEGQSNESEG
-349 IVLLEENMWRI
+349 IVLLEDHTWRI
-360 QGDAMLEDINKILG
+360 QGDAMVEDVNKILS

-388 VLDALGGSLPDDNE
+388 VLDALGGTLPDSNACFDIKTE
-402 SFELDL
+402 DML
-408 EEMIIKAKMGTEHRI
+408 IKARMGNDHRV
-423 EEAVVR
+423 EEAIVQI
-429 LKPKPKKQNEEEND
+429 LEKEEQE

>member
-1 MFFALGLQVVLICVN
+1 MIFALLLQIILICVN
-16 AIFAGAEIA
+16 AVFAGAEIA

-39 EGNRRAKIL
+39 EGNRKAKVLIR
-48 MKLVENPSKFLATI
+48 LVENPSRFLATI

-78 DSFADPLVKLLNSW
+78 DSFADPLVDLLHSW
-92 NIPISEATLR
+92 NVPISEGTLR

-164 VLRLCGIDP
+164 VLRLCRIDP
-173 DEEEEVT
+173 EEEEEVT
-180 EEEIRMMVNQSL
+180 EEEIRMMVSQSL

-208 FDFNDVSL
+208 FDFNDVTL
-216 EEICTHRKDVVALD
+216 DEICTHRKDVTGLD
-230 ADDELKVWD
+230 LEDDLDVWD
-239 EEINQTSF
+239 EKINQTSY
-247 DCYPVYRENQD
+247 DCYPVYKESQD
-258 QIVGVLDAKKYL
+258 QIIGVLDAKKYL
-270 RMANRTKEEVLL
+270 RMADRTKEEVLKKTVL
-282 NAVSKPLFVLEGMK
+282 KPLFVLEGMK
-296 ADHLLLKMKQTKKS
+296 ADHLLLKMKQTKTT
-310 FAVVLDEYGGFVG
+310 FAIVLDEYGGFVG
-323 VVTLRDLLVLLVEDL
+323 VVTLKDLLVLLVEDL
-338 DEEGQSSESDG
+338 EEEGQSNESEG
-349 IVLLEENMWRI
+349 IVLLEDHTWRI
-360 QGDAMLEDINKILG
+360 QGDAMVEDVNKILG

-388 VLDALGGSLPDDNE
+388 VLDALGGTLPDSNACFDIKTE
-402 SFELDL
+402 DML
-408 EEMIIKAKMGTEHRI
+408 IKARMGNDHRV
-423 EEAVVR
+423 EEAIVQI
-429 LKPKPKKQNEEEND
+429 LEKEEQE

>member
-1 MFFALGLQVVLICVN
+1 MIFALLLQIILICVN
-16 AIFAGAEIA
+16 AVFAGAEIA

-39 EGNRRAKIL
+39 EGNRKAKVL
-48 MKLVENPSKFLATI
+48 MRLVENPSRFLATI

-78 DSFADPLVKLLNSW
+78 DSFADPLVDLLHSW
-92 NIPISEATLR
+92 NVPISEGTLR

-164 VLRLCGIDP
+164 VLRLCRIDP
-173 DEEEEVT
+173 EEEEEVT
-180 EEEIRMMVNQSL
+180 EEEIRMMVSQSL

-208 FDFNDVSL
+208 FDFNDVTL
-216 EEICTHRKDVVALD
+216 DEICTHRKDVTALD
-230 ADDELKVWD
+230 LEDDLDVWD
-239 EEINQTSF
+239 EKINQTSY
-247 DCYPVYRENQD
+247 DCYPVYKESQD
-258 QIVGVLDAKKYL
+258 QIMGVLDAKKYL
-270 RMANRTKEEVLL
+270 RMANRTKEEVLKKTVL
-282 NAVSKPLFVLEGMK
+282 KPLFVLEGMK
-296 ADHLLLKMKQTKKS
+296 ADHLLLKMKQTKTT
-310 FAVVLDEYGGFVG
+310 FAIVLDEYGGFVG
-323 VVTLRDLLVLLVEDL
+323 VVTLKDLLVLLVEDL
-338 DEEGQSSESDG
+338 EEEGHSNESEG
-349 IVLLEENMWRI
+349 IVLLEDHTWRI
-360 QGDAMLEDINKILG
+360 QGDAMVEDVNKILG

-388 VLDALGGSLPDDNE
+388 VLDALGGTLPDSNTCFD
-402 SFELDL
+402 
-408 EEMIIKAKMGTEHRI
+408 IKAEDMMIKARMGNDHRV
-423 EEAVVR
+423 EEAIVQV
-429 LKPKPKKQNEEEND
+429 LEKDNEEE